1 MLSLQGCQ
9 YRYWWNEKW
18 KPVMYVTK
26 QKTESLICL
35 LRAACCS
42 EEMWEQS
49 LENLG
54 CNLAHYVSVWHIRHN
69 LLAVNI
75 CSSVPYLYT
84 ENADCSHVWTNSHHA
99 FFFCR
104 VRVCCLCVVPWHEF
118 VCVGNTDLN
127 NHVSKSQQPI
137 VKAHGDTQCTDSIL
151 MNLYW
156 CA

>member
-9 YRYWWNEKW
+9 CRYRWNEKW
-18 KPVMYVTK
+18 KPVKYVTK
-26 QKTESLICL
+26 QKTESRICL

-54 CNLAHYVSVWHIRHN
+54 CNLAHYVSVWHISHN

-75 CSSVPYLYT
+75 CPSVPYRYT
-84 ENADCSHVWTNSHHA
+84 ENSDCTHVWANSHHA
-99 FFFCR
+99 FLFCR
-104 VRVCCLCVVPWHEF
+104 VRVYCLCVCGTLTWI
-118 VCVGNTDLN
+118 CVGNTEHN
-127 NHVSKSQQPI
+127 NHVSKSQQLI
-137 VKAHGDTQCTDSIL
+137 ATAHGGTQCTDSIL